1 MEEDIVRRR
10 GFMVM
15 PSFKRPG
22 MQFTEAQRI
31 KNLRIA
37 IERGKCN
44 PLLTHD
50 VTNLTIVSLVKI
62 EYGLNSSISGLKM
75 MVKLFFKFLHALTT
89 TFSLLNLYF

>member
-1 MEEDIVRRR
+1 
-10 GFMVM
+10 MVM

-50 VTNLTIVSLVKI
+50 MTNLTIVSLVKI

-75 MVKLFFKFLHALTT
+75 MVKNGLEKIILKFIHFLSNDFT
-89 TFSLLNLYF
+89 S